1 MSDYNLK
8 DYDRV
13 EAPLDRLCR
22 GCAFNIRE
30 ECTVS
35 NNGDFECW
43 DEGREYI
50 FIRKEELGTKWATG
64 GMIDANT
71 KYTGNLSGKLP
82 FSAGVVLTDEMAESI
97 TGQKS
102 CLDPSAKVSVEDAL
116 EALESMDDFAR
127 MDIGVTP
134 IGPYSVLH
142 KFIDQVVRERE
153 EAAAKV
159 ARVTTLESR
168 SNVSDH

>member
-1 MSDYNLK
+1 MTSEKK
-8 DYDRV
+8 DDVFGHFDEVCKRV
-13 EAPLDRLCR
+13 FKPH
-22 GCAFNIRE
+22 
-30 ECTVS
+30 S
-35 NNGDFECW
+35 
-43 DEGREYI
+43 
-50 FIRKEELGTKWATG
+50 
-64 GMIDANT
+64 
-71 KYTGNLSGKLP
+71 
-82 FSAGVVLTDEMAESI
+82 VVLTDEMAESI

-102 CLDPSAKVSVEDAL
+102 CLDPSMKVSVEDAL

-127 MDIGVTP
+127 MDISVTP